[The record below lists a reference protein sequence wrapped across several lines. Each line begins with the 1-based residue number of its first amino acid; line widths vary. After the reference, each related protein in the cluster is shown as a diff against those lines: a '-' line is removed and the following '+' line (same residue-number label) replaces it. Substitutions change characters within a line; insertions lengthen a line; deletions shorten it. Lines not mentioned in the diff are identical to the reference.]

1 MIGLPVEKITQYKIC
16 FLGIA
21 NGNNNC
27 DTFGGHG
34 VIDRDAPDED
44 QIAAANAAGI
54 CPFGNVNYVADN
66 YLNLADRKI
75 EGFDVGVYYN
85 FDTTLGGFQY
95 PYWKLH

>member
-1 MIGLPVEKITQYKIC
+1 MDCLVEENHTVQDM
-16 FLGIA
+16 LLRIA

-75 EGFDVGVYYN
+75 EGFDVGVYYS
-85 FDTTLGGFQY
+85 FEILVISVSAI
-95 PYWKLH
+95 LEAS